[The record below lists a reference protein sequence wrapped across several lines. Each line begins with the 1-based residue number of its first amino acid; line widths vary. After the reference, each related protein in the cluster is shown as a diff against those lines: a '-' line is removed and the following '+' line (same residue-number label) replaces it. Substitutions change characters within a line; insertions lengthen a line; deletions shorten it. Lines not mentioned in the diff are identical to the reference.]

1 MCLSFF
7 LISKQTAFLII
18 IFSASKQ
25 TASPSLGETGEG
37 GKKVLHY
44 CLVLVTDPLYLPLK
58 RGGLVCPYFESPRK
72 LYKSLSASLFG
83 KQANCLSPFRGDG
96 RGVKIHMKKCLFHVS
111 RHITNLFLE
120 TRNMRKQ

>member
-7 LISKQTAFLII
+7 LVSKQTAVLII

-37 GKKVLHY
+37 
-44 CLVLVTDPLYLPLK
+44 
-58 RGGLVCPYFESPRK
+58 
-72 LYKSLSASLFG
+72 
-83 KQANCLSPFRGDG
+83 
-96 RGVKIHMKKCLFHVS
+96 VKIHMKKGLLHVS

-120 TRNMRKQ
+120 TKNMRKQ